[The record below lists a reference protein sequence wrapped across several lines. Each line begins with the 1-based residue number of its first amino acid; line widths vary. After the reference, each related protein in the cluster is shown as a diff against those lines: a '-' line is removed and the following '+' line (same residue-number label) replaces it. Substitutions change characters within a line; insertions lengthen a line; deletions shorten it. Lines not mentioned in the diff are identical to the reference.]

1 MVSARALPSSTVSN
15 GAGLESIAIS
25 SINES
30 FEPLSAIFQ
39 HEDEKLRPLSQLLYP
54 SSTIGQ
60 NNANLIARCFCS
72 RFKLSDVA
80 SKCLFNM
87 IHLLLPPDNRIASS
101 FAAVQS
107 SKIRLVDLTAAVID
121 TSDGRACALKFSNL
135 IASVVKRNISSIL
148 KYNAERKA
156 SNRTNDIPNSKLTF
170 SNEENILATELILF
184 TDGVTFIKS
193 SSNRILWPIWL
204 SLAQWPPRLRM

>member
-1 MVSARALPSSTVSN
+1 
-15 GAGLESIAIS
+15 
-25 SINES
+25 
-30 FEPLSAIFQ
+30 
-39 HEDEKLRPLSQLLYP
+39 
-54 SSTIGQ
+54 
-60 NNANLIARCFCS
+60 
-72 RFKLSDVA
+72 
-80 SKCLFNM
+80 M

-107 SKIRLVDLTAAVID
+107 SEIRLVDLTAAVID
-121 TSDGRACALKFSNL
+121 TSDGRVCALKFSNL

-148 KYNAERKA
+148 KYNAKRKT
-156 SNRTNDIPNSKLTF
+156 SNQTNDIPNSKLTF
-170 SNEENILATELILF
+170 SNEKNILATELILF